1 MATGQGGAAQSGN
14 LNHIVIE
21 YLAKRGYNR
30 TEAMLRTESAFADQ
44 DGHVVPQRAEHAG
57 GRKYRLAMDLLRGWI
72 EENLDIYKPELRR
85 LLWPIFVYSFLNLVA
100 EHYAQDANGFFTQY
114 KELFE
119 QEHGDDLR
127 KLSTISLPEHL
138 HASQTAQ
145 IYRSNKYR
153 VSLTSAPYFTLV
165 SFLELREK
173 AGGSIV
179 LSLLQSNCNIHVVS
193 RGAVDPHSLVG
204 ILQRATNQQDMP
216 TEDEGIPGHNPG
228 SANIDVGSTGALTNL
243 KLGPLPMEPDLMI
256 DVQAELEEEDMKNPP
271 RPGQASLMDDF
282 DRHIKREPSDDAPLR
297 GDIPLPPSQA
307 RDVAMEVV
315 RAKEN
320 RGRFRMEDRQ
330 GNGFPGVSVVMY
342 TFHNTYHMV
351 NCLDISDDNKL
362 VAAGT
367 SDSYIRVWTLDG
379 SPLPSA
385 LPPGPHDSAA
395 TSTRRLIAHSGPVYA
410 VSFSPSAGA
419 LDASPDSVAT
429 NPTYLLSSSADGTI
443 RLWSVD
449 AWSCL
454 VVYKGHDEPVWDLQW
469 GPFGHY
475 FVSGGRD
482 KVARLWSTDHI
493 GYLRMFVGHDQDVDT
508 VCFHPNSC
516 YVFTGSN
523 DKTVRMWAISNGN
536 AVRIFTG
543 HTTNITAMA
552 CSRDG
557 KILASADQG
566 GAIFLW
572 DLVSGRRIK
581 RMRGHGK
588 GGIWSLSWN
597 VESTVLV
604 SSGADQTV
612 RLWDVHLNNE
622 VPAGSAA
629 QQSRTI
635 AGGDGAVGGTSTVP
649 RLEGVNG
656 GSTGLPNSTTGA
668 ASNSR
673 SSSST
678 EVGTANQF
686 SSLLG
691 GTPNGGSSSAGGAP
705 GVGVGVGVGVSGA
718 VAPKKKKEGVV
729 TSDHLNCFLTKRTPV
744 YYVRFTRMNL
754 VIAAGAFMVE

>member
-1 MATGQGGAAQSGN
+1 M
-14 LNHIVIE
+14 
-21 YLAKRGYNR
+21 
-30 TEAMLRTESAFADQ
+30 
-44 DGHVVPQRAEHAG
+44 
-57 GRKYRLAMDLLRGWI
+57 
-72 EENLDIYKPELRR
+72 
-85 LLWPIFVYSFLNLVA
+85 
-100 EHYAQDANGFFTQY
+100 
-114 KELFE
+114 
-119 QEHGDDLR
+119 
-127 KLSTISLPEHL
+127 
-138 HASQTAQ
+138 
-145 IYRSNKYR
+145 
-153 VSLTSAPYFTLV
+153 
-165 SFLELREK
+165 
-173 AGGSIV
+173 
-179 LSLLQSNCNIHVVS
+179 
-193 RGAVDPHSLVG
+193 
-204 ILQRATNQQDMP
+204 
-216 TEDEGIPGHNPG
+216 
-228 SANIDVGSTGALTNL
+228 
-243 KLGPLPMEPDLMI
+243 
-256 DVQAELEEEDMKNPP
+256 
-271 RPGQASLMDDF
+271 
-282 DRHIKREPSDDAPLR
+282 
-297 GDIPLPPSQA
+297 
-307 RDVAMEVV
+307 
-315 RAKEN
+315 
-320 RGRFRMEDRQ
+320 
-330 GNGFPGVSVVMY
+330 
-342 TFHNTYHMV
+342 
-351 NCLDISDDNKL
+351 
-362 VAAGT
+362 
-367 SDSYIRVWTLDG
+367 
-379 SPLPSA
+379 
-385 LPPGPHDSAA
+385 
-395 TSTRRLIAHSGPVYA
+395 
-410 VSFSPSAGA
+410 
-419 LDASPDSVAT
+419 
-429 NPTYLLSSSADGTI
+429 
-443 RLWSVD
+443 
-449 AWSCL
+449 
-454 VVYKGHDEPVWDLQW
+454 YKGHDEPVWDLQW

-543 HTTNITAMA
+543 HTANITAMT

-629 QQSRTI
+629 QQSRTVS
-635 AGGDGAVGGTSTVP
+635 GSDGVVSGTSTVP

-656 GSTGLPNSTTGA
+656 GSAGLANSTSGA

-673 SSSST
+673 SSTST
-678 EVGTANQF
+678 EIGTANQF
-686 SSLLG
+686 PSLIGGGASS
-691 GTPNGGSSSAGGAP
+691 GGSSSGGGAS
-705 GVGVGVGVGVSGA
+705 GVRVGVGVGVGVSGV